1 MKKSILFLLLSVLC
15 TIAKAAWYGYQNN
28 GISYE
33 LVNPDLLY
41 VSGEFNGTPW
51 IYKGNYT
58 IPSTY
63 KPAGKEFEVYG
74 IRRSAFSGSPDV
86 IKVTANSVSRIEAYA
101 FSGCSRLKEVFINKV
116 QRIDEGAFSY
126 CSNLGHLEL
135 PATLSFIGDKAFKGC
150 TGLRYISIPSAVK
163 EVGNNIFEGCEN
175 LKVVRFEKNSE
186 DVYRLVCNSLDP
198 QNTVIC
204 YSGSSEKD
212 VIQKYWAGEL
222 IYSNVYSPQNLKTY
236 PDACYFEIAYEVYSD
251 VSRMYVDNVRIEGI
265 QAEVEDSVSTA
276 NPTLYIK
283 KCTVKGLRPLT
294 DYIVQYTESWDVGE
308 THGGPFEK
316 YYMVRTT
323 DASFNVSTIKKTQT
337 TCTIKI
343 SPADNS
349 YEQPSKFAVGS
360 DGDPFIETTHIITDL
375 RPDSTYKEVVYA
387 DYNGKWMGSVHSFT
401 TASMG
406 LSIESDVHPTSI
418 SCKGSY
424 NEGDV
429 SVIRS
434 WFDGYEDKDN
444 LLLTGL
450 EPEKEYT
457 LRYNVELSN
466 SQIVSTTKKITT
478 PALEL
483 ILQDPQPMTSTDTK
497 VIANTNMSE
506 METNVGFQWRKYDAP
521 ESLKSSEGPAV
532 IFENKV
538 QGVIKRLQPTS
549 FYNVRAFYKSAE
561 GNYYYTD
568 WITFDPSDF
577 SYIEP
582 VVYNSPEVAT
592 TDNEATI
599 MCCFIEGSD
608 GIVNQGIEYWTENQ
622 QNINSNI
629 YHANSRPN
637 VNVVYATG
645 SKPTIVI
652 ENLNPGTTYYYHAF
666 VTTNM
671 GVVYGQEATFTTT
684 GDPAPTGISFVSDDS
699 YENGCMYIDL
709 MGKKHT
715 TPVKGV
721 NIVVYKNGSSKKV
734 VNK

>member
-1 MKKSILFLLLSVLC
+1 MKKLFLFLLMSAFC
-15 TIAKAAWYGYQNN
+15 TFAKAAWYGYQNN

-33 LVNPDLLY
+33 LVNSDQLY
-41 VSGEFNGTPW
+41 VSGEFAGTPW
-51 IYKGNYT
+51 VYKGTYT
-58 IPSTY
+58 IPATY
-63 KPAGKEFEVYG
+63 KPAGKAFEVYG
-74 IRRSAFSGSPDV
+74 IKRSAFSDSPDV
-86 IKVTANSVSRIEAYA
+86 VKVTANSVSRIEPYA
-101 FSGCSRLKEVFINKV
+101 FFGCSRLKEVFINKV
-116 QRIDEGAFSY
+116 QRIEEGAFSY

-150 TGLRYISIPSAVK
+150 TGLRYISIPSSVK

-175 LKVVRFEKNSE
+175 LKIVRFEKNSE
-186 DVYRLVCNSLDP
+186 DVYRIVCNSLDP
-198 QNTVIC
+198 QKTVIC

-222 IYSNVYSPQNLKTY
+222 LYSNVYSPQNLKTY
-236 PDACYFEIAYEVYSD
+236 PDACYFEIAYEVHSD

-265 QAEVEDSVSTA
+265 QAEVEDSISTEI
-276 NPTLYIK
+276 PTLYIK
-283 KCTVKGLRPLT
+283 KCTVKGLCPLT
-294 DYIVQYTESWDVGE
+294 DYIAQYTGSWDVGE
-308 THGGPFEK
+308 THAGPYEK
-316 YYMVRTT
+316 YYVVRTT
-323 DASFNVSTIKKTQT
+323 DASFNVSTTKKTQS

-349 YEQPSKFAVGS
+349 YEQPSRFSVGS
-360 DGDPFIETTHIITDL
+360 DGEPFTETTHIITDL

-418 SCKGSY
+418 SSKGSY

-429 SVIRS
+429 SVVRS

-483 ILQDPQPMTSTDTK
+483 TLHDPQPMTATDTK
-497 VIANTNMSE
+497 VVASTNISE
-506 METNVGFQWRKYDAP
+506 VETNIGFQWRKYDAP
-521 ESLKSSEGPAV
+521 ASLKSSEGLAV
-532 IFENKV
+532 IFDGKM
-538 QGVIKRLQPTS
+538 QGVIKRLQSTS
-549 FYNVRAFYKSAE
+549 YYNVRAFYKSSA
-561 GNYYYTD
+561 GNYYYSD

-582 VVYNSPEVAT
+582 IVYNSPNIAI
-592 TDNEATI
+592 TDNQASI
-599 MCCFIEGSD
+599 KCYFIEGSD
-608 GIVNQGIEYWTENQ
+608 GIVKQGIEYWIEDQSNSK
-622 QNINSNI
+622 SNI
-629 YHANSRPN
+629 THTRTRSD

-645 SKPTIVI
+645 LNPTVVI
-652 ENLNPGTTYYYHAF
+652 ENLNPGTTYTYRAF
-666 VTTNM
+666 VTTNT

-684 GDPAPTGISFVSDDS
+684 GDPIATYISSVYDDS
-699 YENGCMYIDL
+699 SENKHLYIDL
-709 MGKKHT
+709 TGKKYIS
-715 TPVKGV
+715 PIKGI
-721 NIVVYKNGSSKKV
+721 NIVIDRNGNSRKIIYK
-734 VNK
+734 